1 MQRAERLA
9 LLRYLA
15 ADGVPL
21 TDLQRATSSGTLMFL
36 PAERV
41 IGGRARYS
49 AREIAQS
56 RQEPELDFLIAV
68 RRAMGLPIP
77 GPDEAVY
84 TEGDLES
91 VRMTD
96 VFRAAGISDEEI
108 LDLMRTLGRG
118 LSQAAETM
126 RALTMR
132 LVLEPGVSEHE
143 LAQRYAY
150 AASQLSPMLGPLV
163 TNLLTLHLREMAQ
176 SEALSAAERSG
187 GQLAGSREIAVC
199 FADLVGFTR
208 LGEEVPPDEL
218 ARKAVRLE
226 ALTSEVIDAP
236 VRLIKTIGDAAMLT
250 SLEPEPLLDAA
261 LNLLDAAEA
270 EGEDFPQ
277 LRAGIAIG
285 PALSR
290 AGDWFGRPSTSPAAS
305 LRSPA
310 PAACWPSARCA
321 NRRARP
327 TAGPTRANG
336 ACAASASP
344 CRCSARGGSPRS
356 PNPATTA
363 REPAPTPTGHSTRPR
378 PYRCPCTPRNPRADR
393 RAARSPG
400 PDAQAARA
408 PARCLTQGNSERPVA
423 YRRTR
428 R

>member
-1 MQRAERLA
+1 MAAEPPPTTPPPGSGPAEEPPPHASENAAGEQIDFAAKGLLDGLEGEQRSERLA
-9 LLRYLA
+9 LLQYLA

-21 TDLQRATSSGTLMFL
+21 AELQRTTASGTLMFL

-49 AREIAQS
+49 AREIAEQTGT
-56 RQEPELDFLIAV
+56 ELDFLIAV

-77 GPDEAVY
+77 GPDEPVY
-84 TEGDLES
+84 TEGDLDS
-91 VRMTD
+91 VRTTE

-108 LDLMRTLGRG
+108 LDLLRTLGRG
-118 LSQAAETM
+118 LSQTAETI
-126 RALTMR
+126 RALALR
-132 LVLEPGVSEHE
+132 LVLEPGVSEQD
-143 LAQRYAY
+143 LAQRYAS

-163 TNLLTLHLREMAQ
+163 ANLLTLHLREMAQ

-187 GQLAGSREIAVC
+187 GQLPGSREIAVC

-270 EGEDFPQ
+270 EGDDFPQ

-290 AGDWFGRPSTSPAAS
+290 AGDWFGRPVNLAS
-305 LRSPA
+305 RITGVARPGSLLAEREVRE
-310 PAACWPSARCA
+310 SARDA
-321 NRRARP
+321 YRWSYAGERRLRGIREPVPLFRARRLP
-327 TAGPTRANG
+327 F
-336 ACAASASP
+336 
-344 CRCSARGGSPRS
+344 
-356 PNPATTA
+356 
-363 REPAPTPTGHSTRPR
+363 
-378 PYRCPCTPRNPRADR
+378 
-393 RAARSPG
+393 PG
-400 PDAQAARA
+400 
-408 PARCLTQGNSERPVA
+408 
-423 YRRTR
+423 
-428 R
+428 

>member
-1 MQRAERLA
+1 VSEEPQPSTTEGSQIDFVAAGLLDGLQGEQRAEREA

-15 ADGVPL
+15 TDGVPL
-21 TDLQRATSSGTLMFL
+21 SDLQRATSSGTLMFL

-49 AREIAQS
+49 AREIAEQTGT
-56 RQEPELDFLIAV
+56 ELDFLIAV

-77 GPDEAVY
+77 DPDEPVY

-91 VRMTD
+91 VRMTE

-108 LDLMRTLGRG
+108 LDLLRTLGRG
-118 LSQAAETM
+118 LSQTAETM

-150 AASQLSPMLGPLV
+150 AASQLSPMVGPLV

-208 LGEEVPPDEL
+208 LGELLPPDEL

-261 LNLLDAAEA
+261 LTLLDAAEA
-270 EGEDFPQ
+270 ESDDFPQ

-290 AGDWFGRPSTSPAAS
+290 AGDWFGRPVNLAS
-305 LRSPA
+305 RITQIARPGSLLAEREVRE
-310 PAACWPSARCA
+310 SAREA
-321 NRRARP
+321 YRWSYAGERRLRGIREPVPLFRARRL
-327 TAGPTRANG
+327 AE
-336 ACAASASP
+336 S
-344 CRCSARGGSPRS
+344 GS
-356 PNPATTA
+356 
-363 REPAPTPTGHSTRPR
+363 
-378 PYRCPCTPRNPRADR
+378 
-393 RAARSPG
+393 
-400 PDAQAARA
+400 
-408 PARCLTQGNSERPVA
+408 
-423 YRRTR
+423 
-428 R
+428 

>member
-1 MQRAERLA
+1 MPEEPQSTSAEGSQIDFAAEGLLDGLEGEQRAEREA

-15 ADGVPL
+15 TDGVPL
-21 TDLQRATSSGTLMFL
+21 SDLQRATSTGTLMFL

-41 IGGRARYS
+41 IGGRTRHS
-49 AREIAQS
+49 AREIAQ
-56 RQEPELDFLIAV
+56 ETGTELDFLIAV

-77 GPDEAVY
+77 GPDEPVY

-91 VRMTD
+91 VRMTE

-108 LDLMRTLGRG
+108 LDLLRTLGRG
-118 LSQAAETM
+118 LSQTAETM

-150 AASQLSPMLGPLV
+150 AASQLSPMVGPLV

-208 LGEEVPPDEL
+208 LGELLPPDEL

-250 SLEPEPLLDAA
+250 SLQAEPLLDAA
-261 LNLLDAAEA
+261 LDLLDAADA

-285 PALSR
+285 PAHSR
-290 AGDWFGRPSTSPAAS
+290 AGDWFGRPENLAS
-305 LRSPA
+305 RITQIARPGSLLAEREVRE
-310 PAACWPSARCA
+310 SAREA
-321 NRRARP
+321 YRWSYAGERRLRGIREPVPLFRARRL
-327 TAGPTRANG
+327 A
-336 ACAASASP
+336 
-344 CRCSARGGSPRS
+344 
-356 PNPATTA
+356 
-363 REPAPTPTGHSTRPR
+363 
-378 PYRCPCTPRNPRADR
+378 
-393 RAARSPG
+393 
-400 PDAQAARA
+400 
-408 PARCLTQGNSERPVA
+408 ERI
-423 YRRTR
+423 T
-428 R
+428 

>member
-1 MQRAERLA
+1 MAAEPPPIPTPGSDPAEEPPQRASDNTAGGQIDFVAEGLLDGLEGEQRAERLA

-15 ADGVPL
+15 ADGVAL
-21 TDLQRATSSGTLMFL
+21 AELHRATISGTLMFL

-41 IGGRARYS
+41 IGGHARYS
-49 AREIAQS
+49 AREIA
-56 RQEPELDFLIAV
+56 ELTGTELDFLIAV
-68 RRAMGLPIP
+68 RRSMGLPIP
-77 GPDEAVY
+77 GADEAVY

-91 VRMTD
+91 VRMTG
-96 VFRAAGISDEEI
+96 VFREAGISDEEI

-118 LSQAAETM
+118 LSQTAETM
-126 RALTMR
+126 RSLTLR

-150 AASQLSPMLGPLV
+150 AASQLSPMVGPLV

-176 SEALSAAERSG
+176 SEALNAAERSG
-187 GQLAGSREIAVC
+187 GQLPGSREISVC

-261 LNLLDAAEA
+261 LALLDAAEA
-270 EGEDFPQ
+270 ESEDFPQ

-290 AGDWFGRPSTSPAAS
+290 AGDWFGRPVNLAS
-305 LRSPA
+305 RITGVARPGSLLAEREVRE
-310 PAACWPSARCA
+310 SARDA
-321 NRRARP
+321 YRWSYAGERRLRGIREPVPLFRARRLP
-327 TAGPTRANG
+327 
-336 ACAASASP
+336 
-344 CRCSARGGSPRS
+344 
-356 PNPATTA
+356 PA
-363 REPAPTPTGHSTRPR
+363 
-378 PYRCPCTPRNPRADR
+378 D
-393 RAARSPG
+393 
-400 PDAQAARA
+400 
-408 PARCLTQGNSERPVA
+408 
-423 YRRTR
+423 
-428 R
+428 